1 MATPTKCEEKRQED
15 ANPQTGYRARLLGKE
30 TYAYT
35 APGAM
40 DNRDDRAT
48 ERSGAKEKEEGATL
62 QEKGQGRYYLK
73 QHFLQIHPDNVFS
86 LVFSI
91 VFPFVFSI
99 VLSLCIFLCVCLWKT
114 SKKTEIVM
122 FFKDFENLKTWIS
135 KFEKHGKYD

>member
-62 QEKGQGRYYLK
+62 QEKGQGRK
-73 QHFLQIHPDNVFS
+73 APAKKAPGRGEATTQQKPQTI
-86 LVFSI
+86 
-91 VFPFVFSI
+91 
-99 VLSLCIFLCVCLWKT
+99 LS
-114 SKKTEIVM
+114 
-122 FFKDFENLKTWIS
+122 
-135 KFEKHGKYD
+135 EKE

>member
-1 MATPTKCEEKRQED
+1 MATPTKCEEKRLED

-62 QEKGQGRYYLK
+62 QEKRPRPQGPREK
-73 QHFLQIHPDNVFS
+73 SPRPGRNNNPTESTNKKRKGGKGGAGRKRDGHPAGHGERG
-86 LVFSI
+86 
-91 VFPFVFSI
+91 
-99 VLSLCIFLCVCLWKT
+99 VLGT
-114 SKKTEIVM
+114 QAAREPRTP
-122 FFKDFENLKTWIS
+122 
-135 KFEKHGKYD
+135 

>member
-62 QEKGQGRYYLK
+62 QEKRPRPQGPREK
-73 QHFLQIHPDNVFS
+73 SPRPGRNHPQNPPTKGGRGGRGAEES
-86 LVFSI
+86 GTAT
-91 VFPFVFSI
+91 PPAG
-99 VLSLCIFLCVCLWKT
+99 
-114 SKKTEIVM
+114 
-122 FFKDFENLKTWIS
+122 
-135 KFEKHGKYD
+135 EKEAA